1 MEFQPG
7 LPVLFMS
14 GYADRTFGPEGP
26 GGLGDAFLQKPFALD
41 VLVARVRQ
49 VIGAMPRQE
58 GEPEPVES
66 APPQDG
72 PPASRLED

>member
-1 MEFQPG
+1 
-7 LPVLFMS
+7 MS

-49 VIGAMPRQE
+49 VIGTTPKPDGESE
-58 GEPEPVES
+58 GEALES

-72 PPASRLED
+72 PTAGGG